1 MIVKNKNYSKTFTM
15 KNTLMNR
22 GLIVRLVLTVA
33 ALSFIIYLFNFS
45 VNRNTNQILENVI
58 KAEIKLEEKEKILKE
73 NEVKLNIIESITA
86 SKLIEKTTMTK
97 VQVVT
102 MKYELI
108 YYIY

>member
-1 MIVKNKNYSKTFTM
+1 M

-22 GLIVRLVLTVA
+22 GLIVRLVLTIA

-58 KAEIKLEEKEKILKE
+58 QAEIKLEEKEKIFEE
-73 NEVKLNIIESITA
+73 NEVKLNRIESTTA
-86 SKLIEKTTMTK
+86 SKLIEQTTMTK
-97 VQVVT
+97 DKVVT

-108 YYIY
+108 YYI